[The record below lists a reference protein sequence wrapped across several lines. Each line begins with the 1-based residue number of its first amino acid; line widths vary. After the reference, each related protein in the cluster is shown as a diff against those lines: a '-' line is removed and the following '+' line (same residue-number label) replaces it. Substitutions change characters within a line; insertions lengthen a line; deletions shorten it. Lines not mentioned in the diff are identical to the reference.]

1 MEAMGRP
8 PLVGQSVPQAASYFQ
23 LNVQVK
29 SFGWLDDKGVKR
41 QVGHR
46 PFDDGDHNEMED
58 ELDAVPSDQS
68 T

>member
-1 MEAMGRP
+1 MEAIGRP
-8 PLVGQSVPQAASYFQ
+8 PLIGESVSQAASYFQ

-29 SFGWLDDKGVKR
+29 SFGWLDDKGAKIPLE
-41 QVGHR
+41 HR

-58 ELDAVPSDQS
+58 ELDVAPNDRS